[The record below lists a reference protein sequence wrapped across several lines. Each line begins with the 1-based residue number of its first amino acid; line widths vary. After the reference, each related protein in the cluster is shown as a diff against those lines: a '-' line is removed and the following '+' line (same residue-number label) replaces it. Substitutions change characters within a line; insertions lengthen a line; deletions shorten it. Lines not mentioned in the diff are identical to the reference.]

1 MKTIPSKKEKA
12 RGLDIYSKK
21 HMTKVLKIK
30 DIYNRIYEVKKID
43 EFIDHINKYHS
54 VGNSIHEENGFY
66 FEINDSFRDSI
77 NFNWAIIF
85 YPHLTLIKQC
95 SVQLSIGLSY
105 FYLLSY
111 QICKDT

>member
-1 MKTIPSKKEKA
+1 
-12 RGLDIYSKK
+12 
-21 HMTKVLKIK
+21 MTKVLKIK

-77 NFNWAIIF
+77 KKLEVNK
-85 YPHLTLIKQC
+85 TK
-95 SVQLSIGLSY
+95 
-105 FYLLSY
+105 
-111 QICKDT
+111 